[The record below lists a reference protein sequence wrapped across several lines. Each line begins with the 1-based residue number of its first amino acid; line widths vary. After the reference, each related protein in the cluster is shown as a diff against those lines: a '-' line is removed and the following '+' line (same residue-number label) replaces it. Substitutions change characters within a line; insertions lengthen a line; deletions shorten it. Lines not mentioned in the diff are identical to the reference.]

1 MVRSLIVKWSIFV
14 TFMCTGT
21 YISFEDIMSNE
32 RIIYVGKPP
41 DSRLMKRVDREDI
54 PIHTAKKIKI
64 MRL

>member
-1 MVRSLIVKWSIFV
+1 
-14 TFMCTGT
+14 
-21 YISFEDIMSNE
+21 MSNE

-64 MRL
+64 MREVVIKGWLLVGLTKP